1 MPQPRFGLRTPA
13 PMRVTVRAGRPVTG
27 VTVKYVLT
35 GGPPP

>member
-13 PMRVTVRAGRPVTG
+13 PLRFTVRAGRPVTG
-27 VTVKYVLT
+27 LTVKYVLT